1 MTLFRDENALKSD
14 FMPDSLPGREG
25 ELNEMVF
32 ALEPAF
38 EGRKAKNLFLFGPPG
53 TGKTSSVK
61 SVFFKLQ
68 EESHR
73 AKAVF
78 VNCWQNPTRNSVI
91 ARIAEGI
98 GEPLPRRGLGTDE
111 MFERVS
117 ENFSMQKTVGVIA
130 LDECDR
136 LLHNHEDAI
145 IYDLLR
151 SPFASAV
158 ACITNDRDF
167 MQKIDDRIRSS
178 FQPTVI
184 EFARYTPLQL
194 KKILAERVALAFKSN
209 ACDEEIIGLVAA
221 YASKTGGDAR
231 VALEALWQCGKNA
244 EARNASKIEK
254 KDFEQLKQ
262 NPSMQKKLQGLS
274 EAEEKILELLRAK
287 NGKTATSGE
296 LYEALG
302 LNDRTIRNYLT
313 LLESKK
319 IIAIEDVALKNG
331 RTSNIRLL
339 I

>member
-1 MTLFRDENALKSD
+1 MTLFRDENVLKSD
-14 FMPDSLPGREG
+14 FMPGSLPGREG

-32 ALEPAF
+32 ALGPAF

-53 TGKTSSVK
+53 TGKTSTVK
-61 SVFFKLQ
+61 SVFSKLQ

-78 VNCWQNPTRNSVI
+78 INCWQNPTRNSVI
-91 ARIAEGI
+91 ARIAECI

-117 ENFSMQKTVGVIA
+117 ENFSMQKTVGVIG

-158 ACITNDRDF
+158 VCITNDRNF
-167 MQKIDDRIRSS
+167 LQKIDDRIRSS

-184 EFARYTPLQL
+184 EFARYTPMQL
-194 KKILAERVALAFKSN
+194 KKILAERVPLAFRPGV
-209 ACDEEIIGLVAA
+209 CDDDTIAVVAA

-244 EARNASKIEK
+244 EARDASKIEK

-274 EAEEKILELLRAK
+274 DAEEKIIELLRTKSDRSAI
-287 NGKTATSGE
+287 SGE

-319 IIAIEDVALKNG
+319 IIAIEEVALKNG
-331 RTSNIRLL
+331 RTNRIRLL
-339 I
+339 V